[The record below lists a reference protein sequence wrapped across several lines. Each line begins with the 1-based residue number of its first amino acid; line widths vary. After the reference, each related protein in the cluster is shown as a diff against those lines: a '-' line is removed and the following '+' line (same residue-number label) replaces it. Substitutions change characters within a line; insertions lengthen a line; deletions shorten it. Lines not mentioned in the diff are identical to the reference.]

1 MSKATDREEDEKE
14 LKEMEKQL
22 IQQAEED
29 KAKAAQKESEPSPEP
44 VAQPA
49 PVAEPVSEAPV
60 PSVTEQPSE
69 AEKPKDDPMEWA
81 RKKGLKTPEDMA
93 RLLKQREQEYHESR
107 QKEKAATP
115 PPVPTWNPTPEM
127 NPGFQPQFYQPPQPQ
142 RLNPREL
149 APYYPNVHPDDIERF
164 MPVIIDAADAISN
177 RKMASLEQ
185 RFGAQFGA
193 IQRSNERNNELMQL
207 MQDPAF
213 RDERVQREI
222 NAVIDTDPSI
232 FQRQGAYTTL
242 FKEALSNLAR
252 KQLQQGVATETPTGQ
267 KPPFTAGGGNG
278 SAFTGP
284 VKITERDFDQWSAKD
299 QEAFLSSN
307 GRIVP
312 KK

>member
-1 MSKATDREEDEKE
+1 MSNATEDRKEAEQE

-22 IQQAEED
+22 EQAAEED

-44 VAQPA
+44 LTELVPDAQPA
-49 PVAEPVSEAPV
+49 PEASS
-60 PSVTEQPSE
+60 PSVTAQPSE

-115 PPVPTWNPTPEM
+115 PPPPAWSPAPEM
-127 NPGFQPQFYQPPQPQ
+127 GFQPQFYQPPQQ
-142 RLNPREL
+142 
-149 APYYPNVHPDDIERF
+149 
-164 MPVIIDAADAISN
+164 
-177 RKMASLEQ
+177 Q
-185 RFGAQFGA
+185 RFSPRDIAPLYPQLSPEDVERITPLMFDVANAAARQVRQEFGQSITQ
-193 IQRSNERNNELMQL
+193 IQRQSERNNELMQL
-207 MQDPAF
+207 MQDQTF

-232 FQRQGAYTTL
+232 FQRQGAYT
-242 FKEALSNLAR
+242 ALYEKALVNLAR
-252 KQLQQGVATETPTGQ
+252 KQLQQGAATESPTGQ
-267 KPPFTAGGGNG
+267 KPPVTAGGGNG
-278 SAFTGP
+278 SSFTVP
-284 VKITERDFDQWSAKD
+284 AKVSERDFDSWTLKE
-299 QEAFLSSN
+299 QEVFINSN